1 MTGLTGTGTGAGPG
15 FSDVVITDGQWHRI
29 GLVWDGTN
37 RILLVDGKETA
48 RDAQS
53 KLVDCSGMLLIGAGK
68 STSAASLWSGLID
81 DVRVYNR
88 AVQP

>member
-1 MTGLTGTGTGAGPG
+1 M
-15 FSDVVITDGQWHRI
+15 ITDGQWHRI

-48 RDAQS
+48 RDPQS
-53 KLVDCSGMLLIGAGK
+53 KLADCSGTLILGTGR
-68 STSAASLWSGLID
+68 SVSPTSFWSGLID

-88 AVQP
+88 AVAP